1 MFILDTF
8 AKPVP
13 ITVCQEFNFLPF
25 HTSFESDKSTNA
37 FPPPFPLF
45 NHTHL
50 PTRVER
56 PSKERHESE
65 IEKINDEMKKLEQE
79 RAAVI
84 KKIEQTKEAT
94 KDSPLGAARAEWQ
107 ELKAVKSRILN
118 ERKVIFDRRDQLK
131 AQTESLINDAKK
143 AKGAIKYT
151 KTEDIEKRMKE
162 LRRKQETTSMSLS
175 DEKKLVKEIEELSA
189 SKKVVA
195 QLSGKEDNIANSKL
209 AAKDISGAI
218 AEKNQALK
226 EINAKLDEKKVVLD
240 SLNETENTHR
250 NKIPDL
256 VKEKNNLSKARDKKY
271 SEIRKLRDEFKKN
284 NNEWYAYKKVVQA
297 RKKLENEEEKKRR
310 EAEKAAWL
318 AEKEAEELK
327 KTPYEEEMALCEYL
341 ANYLST
347 TYLNAS
353 PKEKQDEEKAAPAIK
368 DDPFAGMVPKNKK
381 TDDVFLQM
389 GGTKKGVAGKKKE
402 PKKPVVKAFNLS
414 IDTFDQF
421 ALLNLSPPT
430 SIDQVEGSVKD
441 LKDKKEWYSEQPRG
455 SVPTANDIRKAQQ
468 KASGKQDDEPAVEG
482 EVKEKKEKKSKKAF
496 VFSND
501 DFAPLGDGVTM
512 GASVSNWGKKEATV
526 EE

>member
-1 MFILDTF
+1 
-8 AKPVP
+8 
-13 ITVCQEFNFLPF
+13 
-25 HTSFESDKSTNA
+25 
-37 FPPPFPLF
+37 
-45 NHTHL
+45 
-50 PTRVER
+50 
-56 PSKERHESE
+56 
-65 IEKINDEMKKLEQE
+65 MKKLEQE

-84 KKIEQTKEAT
+84 KKIEQVKEAT
-94 KDSPLGAARAEWQ
+94 KDSPLGAARAEWN

-118 ERKVIFDRRDQLK
+118 ERKVVFDRRDQLK
-131 AQTESLINDAKK
+131 AQTESLISDAKK
-143 AKGAIKYT
+143 AKGGIKYT

-162 LRRKQETTSMSLS
+162 LRRRQETTSMSLS

-189 SKKVVA
+189 SKKIVA

-226 EINAKLDEKKVVLD
+226 EINAKLDEHKVVLD
-240 SLNETENTHR
+240 SLNETENSHR
-250 NKIPDL
+250 SKIPDL
-256 VKEKNNLSKARDKKY
+256 VKEKNALSKARDKKY

-284 NNEWYAYKKVVQA
+284 NNEWYAHKKVMQA
-297 RKKLENEEEKKRR
+297 RKKLEYEEEKKRR
-310 EAEKAAWL
+310 DAEKAAWL

-341 ANYLST
+341 ANYLTT
-347 TYLNAS
+347 TYLNVA
-353 PKEKQDEEKAAPAIK
+353 PKDKQEEEKAAPAVK
-368 DDPFAGMVPKNKK
+368 DDFFGGMVPKNKK

-389 GGTKKGVAGKKKE
+389 GGKKKAGAGKKKE
-402 PKKPVVKAFNLS
+402 TKKPAVKAFNLS

-430 SIDQVEGSVKD
+430 AIDQVEGSVKE
-441 LKDKKEWYSEQPRG
+441 LTEKKEWYTKQPRG

-468 KASGKQDDEPAVEG
+468 KAAKKASGKAADDEPAVEG
-482 EVKEKKEKKSKKAF
+482 QPKEKKEKKSKKAF

-501 DFAPLGDGVTM
+501 DFAPLGDGATM
-512 GASVSNWGKKEATV
+512 GTSVSNWGKKEAAV